1 MIHSIKRTPIL
12 KDRNR
17 NNSKR
22 KCKMYH
28 KPCNIIMANEI
39 YTNSYW
45 GDISNEDWGN
55 IYTSILNK

>member
-1 MIHSIKRTPIL
+1 
-12 KDRNR
+12 
-17 NNSKR
+17 
-22 KCKMYH
+22 MYH
-28 KPCNIIMANEI
+28 KSYYISMANEI